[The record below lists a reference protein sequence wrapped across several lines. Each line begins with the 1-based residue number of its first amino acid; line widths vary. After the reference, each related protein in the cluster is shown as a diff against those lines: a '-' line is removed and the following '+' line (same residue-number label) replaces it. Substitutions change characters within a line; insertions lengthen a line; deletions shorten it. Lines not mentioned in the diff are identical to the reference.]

1 MLWEMLC
8 WEMLGLKIRVDV
20 SLTCITAMKICVF
33 FMQLYYFMAVTT
45 FSRIMHFHT
54 LQTNVHIYFE
64 EDDKE
69 FKVSTQLLNFPD
81 LTLIKF
87 PWDVLGKK
95 RKKKYY

>member
-8 WEMLGLKIRVDV
+8 WEMLGLKIRVDA

-45 FSRIMHFHT
+45 FSRIMHSQCLKNCKT

-69 FKVSTQLLNFPD
+69 FKVSTQL
-81 LTLIKF
+81 
-87 PWDVLGKK
+87 
-95 RKKKYY
+95 